1 MAQRKLSFKEVVN
14 EAILRGLAADR
25 RPHEFHTKTHS
36 MGRPRVNLD
45 KATQVA
51 GELDTQ
57 DFLRKMTFR
66 SVKLADSNVLIYAV
80 HQEAKHHRAALA
92 WLDGA
97 LLRARR

>member
-1 MAQRKLSFKEVVN
+1 MRTTITLTPEAEALVKKAMAQRKLSFKEVVN

-36 MGRPRVNLD
+36 MGRPRINLD

-57 DFLRKMTFR
+57 DFVRKM
-66 SVKLADSNVLIYAV
+66 SSG
-80 HQEAKHHRAALA
+80 Q
-92 WLDGA
+92 
-97 LLRARR
+97 

>member
-1 MAQRKLSFKEVVN
+1 MRTTITLTPEVEALVKKAMAQRKLSFKEVVN

-36 MGRPRVNLD
+36 MGRPRINLD

-57 DFLRKMTFR
+57 DFLRKM
-66 SVKLADSNVLIYAV
+66 SSG
-80 HQEAKHHRAALA
+80 Q
-92 WLDGA
+92 
-97 LLRARR
+97 

>member
-1 MAQRKLSFKEVVN
+1 VRTTITLTPEAEALVKKAMAQRKLSFKEVVN

-36 MGRPRVNLD
+36 MGRPRINLD

-57 DFLRKMTFR
+57 DFLRKM
-66 SVKLADSNVLIYAV
+66 SSG
-80 HQEAKHHRAALA
+80 Q
-92 WLDGA
+92 
-97 LLRARR
+97 

>member
-1 MAQRKLSFKEVVN
+1 MRTTITLTPEAEALVKKAMAQRKLSFKEVVN

-36 MGRPRVNLD
+36 MGRPRINLD

-57 DFLRKMTFR
+57 DFLRKM
-66 SVKLADSNVLIYAV
+66 SSG
-80 HQEAKHHRAALA
+80 Q
-92 WLDGA
+92 
-97 LLRARR
+97 